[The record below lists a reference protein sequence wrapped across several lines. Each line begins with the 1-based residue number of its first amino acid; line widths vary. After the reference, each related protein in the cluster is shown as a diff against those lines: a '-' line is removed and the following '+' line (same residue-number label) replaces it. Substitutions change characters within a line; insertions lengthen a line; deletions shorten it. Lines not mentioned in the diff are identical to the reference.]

1 MALLQAVYQVR
12 NPICKNG
19 KEYRT
24 LFALL
29 CFCYLTRSHYS
40 VAIFLILTH
49 KFICQF
55 LVLLCLQNSMSFTYF
70 SKSFISP
77 FNFLPLTWNWT
88 LSKLNG
94 SLILLHFF
102 PLTQNDFLLSLS
114 HFKWMLKLNFFL
126 SFPSH
131 SCFFL
136 VLVLTSTAQKLTSG
150 WVLSSKTS
158 PLTSLKPKWVQ
169 NWCSVMR
176 WVMAEKGQSC

>member
-1 MALLQAVYQVR
+1 MFLLSHQV
-12 NPICKNG
+12 
-19 KEYRT
+19 T
-24 LFALL
+24 LFCCHIFDTDSQIYLPVSGPALSSKQ
-29 CFCYLTRSHYS
+29 Y
-40 VAIFLILTH
+40 V
-49 KFICQF
+49 
-55 LVLLCLQNSMSFTYF
+55 FTYF
-70 SKSFISP
+70 FKSFISL
-77 FNFLPLTWNWT
+77 FNFLSLTWNWT

-126 SFPSH
+126 SFPPH